1 MKTGLISRALRSG
14 GRTEPRAWPLR
25 LMWVFLGL
33 YLVGLMV
40 HGEGFNPIVDL
51 WLGMPASW
59 APAAVA
65 WLAAYRAKNHLAVA
79 LVAMALSAFAAG
91 STVYVSSLAGATS
104 LPFPSSADIGYLI
117 FYPLVLSGLFVYLLP
132 LRQRFA
138 RSVLLDA
145 VVGSLG
151 AASVLVVLLSQL
163 LSAANGFPSFAT
175 SVAIAYPLLDLV
187 VLAVTAGM
195 AAVPGLATARSG
207 MILMLGLMVF
217 AAADV
222 AYAFRLE
229 NDTYSL
235 GTPLDAGW
243 TAGMG
248 LIAAWANGFQ
258 GATAEG
264 ASEGAWTPAVP
275 MVATAAGLGVLIVG
289 TGTPVPELA
298 VGLAAA
304 TLVSAGIRT
313 QLAFRQLVTLAEVR
327 RQSRTDELT
336 GLPNRRALYG
346 DAPGVLEAQ
355 QGAPCAFLLLDADR
369 FKEINDSLG
378 HDVGDRLLIQVSERL
393 RRCLRPGDLIARL
406 GGDEFAILLLDTG
419 RDEAV
424 RTADRLRA
432 ALSEP
437 LTLKGIAVQVGISV
451 GIALFPEQGEDLKTL
466 LRKADTAMYR
476 AKTSRSGHHVYASED
491 QNPGEER
498 LRMLQ
503 ELRAA
508 LAEDQLVLHYQPKVD
523 ALTGDVKGVEALVR
537 WNHPR
542 RGLLAPDSFLLLTE
556 EAGLMNGL
564 NNRVLSLALD
574 QAARWEAQGRRMT
587 VAVNVS
593 ASTLID
599 AELPERIAALLKER
613 DLAESALMVEI
624 TEDFMM
630 PDRSRAR
637 DILSRLQDS
646 GIQIAID
653 DFGTGYSSLA
663 YLRDLPINELKLDR
677 SFIVPMTD
685 CPRAAALV
693 ASTISLAHS
702 LGLTVVAEG
711 VEDGP
716 ALEQLGGYGCDQA
729 QGFHILRPVPATELD
744 EWFAASGLGGDRLD
758 SELPSA

>member
-1 MKTGLISRALRSG
+1 
-14 GRTEPRAWPLR
+14 
-25 LMWVFLGL
+25 MWVFLGL
-33 YLVGLMV
+33 YLAGLMV
-40 HGEGFNPIVDL
+40 HREGFNPLVDL

-65 WLAAYRAKNHLAVA
+65 GLAAYRGKNRALA
-79 LVAMALSAFAAG
+79 LVAMALAAFAAG
-91 STVYVSSLAGATS
+91 STFYVSSLAGASS
-104 LPFPSSADIGYLI
+104 LAFPSPADIGYLL

-132 LRQRFA
+132 LRQRLA

-151 AASVLVVLLSQL
+151 AASVLVVLLSPL
-163 LSAANGFPSFAT
+163 LSAAGGFPSFAT
-175 SVAIAYPLLDLV
+175 SVAVAYPLLDLV

-195 AAVPGLATARSG
+195 AAVPGLATGRSG
-207 MILMLGLMVF
+207 VILMLGLMVF

-229 NDTYSL
+229 NDTYYL

-243 TAGMG
+243 AAGLC
-248 LIAAWANGFQ
+248 LIAAWADGFTRE
-258 GATAEG
+258 GAAADG
-264 ASEGAWTPAVP
+264 ASEGAWIPAVP

-289 TGTPVPELA
+289 TGIPVPELA

-336 GLPNRRALYG
+336 GLPNRRALYT
-346 DAPGVLEAQ
+346 DAPAVLDAQ
-355 QGAPCAFLLLDADR
+355 QGARCAFLLLDADR

-378 HDVGDRLLIQVSERL
+378 HDVGDRLLVQVSERL
-393 RRCLRPGDLIARL
+393 RRCLGPDDLIARL
-406 GGDEFAILLLDTG
+406 GGDEFAVLLLDAG
-419 RDEAV
+419 EHEALQL
-424 RTADRLRA
+424 ADRLRA

-437 LTLKGIAVQVGISV
+437 LTLRGIALQVGVSV
-451 GIALFPEQGEDLKTL
+451 GIALFPEQGNDLKTL

-476 AKTSRSGHHVYASED
+476 AKTSRTGRHVYASED
-491 QNPGEER
+491 HSTGEER

-503 ELRAA
+503 ELRIA
-508 LAEDQLVLHYQPKVD
+508 LAEGELILHYQPKVD
-523 ALTGDVKGVEALVR
+523 AVTGETKGVEALVR

-542 RGLLAPDSFLLLTE
+542 HGLLAPDSFLLLAE
-556 EAGLMNGL
+556 EAGLMNAL
-564 NNRVLSLALD
+564 NDCVLTLALD
-574 QAARWEAQGRRMT
+574 QAALWHAQGRPMT
-587 VAVNVS
+587 VAANLS
-593 ASTLID
+593 ASSLID
-599 AELPERIAALLKER
+599 AELPDRIAAMIEER
-613 DLAESALMVEI
+613 GLAESALMVEI

-630 PDRSRAR
+630 PDRVRAR
-637 DILSRLQDS
+637 DILSGLQAR
-646 GIQIAID
+646 GIRVAID

-677 SFIVPMTD
+677 SFIVSMTED
-685 CPRAAALV
+685 PRGAALV

-711 VEDGP
+711 VEDGD
-716 ALEQLGGYGCDQA
+716 ALDQLGRYGCDQA
-729 QGFHILRPVPATELD
+729 QGFHILRPVPPAELD
-744 EWFAASGLGGDRLD
+744 DWFTTTTAAQR
-758 SELPSA
+758 SAAGPA

>member
-1 MKTGLISRALRSG
+1 MIGRLLRSG
-14 GRTEPRAWPLR
+14 AGKEPRPWLLW
-25 LMWVFLGL
+25 LMWIFLGL
-33 YLVGLMV
+33 YLAGLMV
-40 HGEGFNPIVDL
+40 HGTGFNPLVDL

-65 WLAAYRAKNHLAVA
+65 WLAAYRARNHLAVA
-79 LVAMALSAFAAG
+79 FVAMALSAFAAG
-91 STVYVSSLAGATS
+91 STVYVSSLAGASS
-104 LPFPSSADIGYLI
+104 LPFPSPADVGYLL

-132 LRQRFA
+132 MRRRLA
-138 RSVLLDA
+138 RSVLLDS

-151 AASVLVVLLSQL
+151 AASVLVVLLSPL
-163 LSAANGFPSFAT
+163 LSASSGFPSFAT
-175 SVAIAYPLLDLV
+175 SVAVAYPLLDLV

-195 AAVPGLATARSG
+195 AAVPGLATGRSG
-207 MILMLGLMVF
+207 MTLMLGLMVF

-229 NDTYSL
+229 NGTYSL

-243 TAGMG
+243 TAGMC
-248 LIAAWANGFQ
+248 LIAAWANGFTRQ
-258 GATAEG
+258 GAAADG

-289 TGTPVPELA
+289 TRIPVPELA
-298 VGLAAA
+298 VGLAAI
-304 TLVSAGIRT
+304 TLVAAGIRT

-336 GLPNRRALYG
+336 GLPNRRALYT
-346 DAPGVLEAQ
+346 DAPAVLDAQ
-355 QGAPCAFLLLDADR
+355 QGTPCAFLLLDADR

-378 HDVGDRLLIQVSERL
+378 HDVGDRLLIQISERL
-393 RRCLRPGDLIARL
+393 RRCLGPRDLIARL
-406 GGDEFAILLLDTG
+406 GGDEFAILLL
-419 RDEAV
+419 EAGEHEALQL
-424 RTADRLRA
+424 ADRLRA

-437 LTLKGIAVQVGISV
+437 LTLRGIALQVGVSV

-476 AKTSRSGHHVYASED
+476 AKASRSGRHVYASED
-491 QNPGEER
+491 HSPGEER

-508 LAEDQLVLHYQPKVD
+508 LANDELVLHYQPKVD
-523 ALTGDVKGVEALVR
+523 AVTGETKGVEALVR

-542 RGLLAPDSFLLLTE
+542 HGLLAPGSFLLLAE
-556 EAGLMNGL
+556 EGGLMNAL
-564 NNRVLSLALD
+564 NHRVLTLALD
-574 QAARWEAQGRRMT
+574 QAASWHARGRTLT
-587 VAVNVS
+587 VAANPS
-593 ASTLID
+593 ASSLID
-599 AELPERIAALLKER
+599 AELPGRIAAMIEERGLK
-613 DLAESALMVEI
+613 ESALMVEI

-630 PDRSRAR
+630 PDRVRAR
-637 DILSRLQDS
+637 DILSGLQDR
-646 GIQIAID
+646 GIRVAID

-677 SFIVPMTD
+677 SFIVPMTH

-693 ASTISLAHS
+693 ASTINLAHS

-711 VEDGP
+711 VEDGD
-716 ALEQLGGYGCDQA
+716 AVDQLSRYGCDQV
-729 QGFHILRPVPATELD
+729 QGFHILRPVPAAELD
-744 EWFAASGLGGDRLD
+744 DWFTSSRLD
-758 SELPSA
+758 SGLPSA

>member
-1 MKTGLISRALRSG
+1 
-14 GRTEPRAWPLR
+14 
-25 LMWVFLGL
+25 MWIFLGL
-33 YLVGLMV
+33 YLAGLML
-40 HGEGFNPIVDL
+40 HEEGSTPRWDS
-51 WLGMPASW
+51 WLGLPAGW
-59 APAAVA
+59 APVAVA
-65 WLAAYRAKNHLAVA
+65 WLAAFRAKARPPLV
-79 LVAMALSAFAAG
+79 LVAMALSAYTAG
-91 STVYVSSLAGATS
+91 STYYVFALSEGGA
-104 LPFPSSADIGYLI
+104 LPFPSPADGGYLL
-117 FYPLVLSGLFVYLLP
+117 FYPLVLSGLFAYLLS
-132 LRQRFA
+132 LRQRLA

-151 AASVLVVLLSQL
+151 AASVLVVLFGPL
-163 LSAANGFPSFAT
+163 LSAASGFPSLAT
-175 SVAIAYPLLDLV
+175 AVVVAYPLLDLI

-195 AAVPGLATARSG
+195 AAVPGLATVRSG
-207 MILMLGLMVF
+207 ATLVLGLIVF
-217 AAADV
+217 AMADAFYV
-222 AYAFRLE
+222 FRLA
-229 NDTYSL
+229 NDTYEL

-243 TAGMG
+243 TAGLC
-248 LIAAWANGFQ
+248 LIASWADGFARQ
-258 GATAEG
+258 EERAEG
-264 ASEGAWTPAVP
+264 ASEGSWTPAVP
-275 MVATAAGLGVLIVG
+275 MLATAAGAGVLIVG
-289 TGTPVPELA
+289 TGNPVPGLA
-298 VGLAAA
+298 VALAAA
-304 TLVSAGIRT
+304 TLLSAGVRT
-313 QLAFRQLVTLAEVR
+313 QVAFRKLVTLAELR

-336 GLPNRRALYG
+336 GLPNRRALYA
-346 DAPGVLEAQ
+346 DAPGLLEARA
-355 QGAPCAFLLLDADR
+355 GVPCAFLLLDADR

-406 GGDEFAILLLDTG
+406 GGDEFAILLIDTG
-419 RDEAV
+419 REEAV
-424 RTADRLRA
+424 HTADRLRA
-432 ALSEP
+432 ALGEP
-437 LTLKGIAVQVGISV
+437 LTLQGIAVQVGISV

-476 AKTSRSGHHVYASED
+476 AKASRSGHHVYASED

-508 LAEDQLVLHYQPKVD
+508 LAEDQLALHYQPKVD
-523 ALTGDVKGVEALVR
+523 AVNRDVKGVEALVR

-542 RGLLAPDSFLLLTE
+542 RGLLTPDSFLLLTE
-556 EAGLMNGL
+556 EAGLMTDL
-564 NNRVLSLALD
+564 NTRVLSLALD
-574 QAARWEAQGRRMT
+574 QAARWEAQGRPLT
-587 VAVNVS
+587 VAVNLS

-599 AELPERIAALLKER
+599 AELPERIAAMLMER
-613 DLAESALMVEI
+613 GLSASALMVEI

-677 SFIVPMTD
+677 SFIVPMTH

-716 ALEQLGGYGCDQA
+716 ALDQLGRYGCDQA

-744 EWFAASGLGGDRLD
+744 DWFSASRLD
-758 SELPSA
+758 GLPSA

>member
-1 MKTGLISRALRSG
+1 MSTGVSRKAGRSS
-14 GRTEPRAWPLR
+14 GRKGRRGLLWS
-25 LMWVFLGL
+25 MWVLLGL
-33 YLVGLMV
+33 YLAALMLHEEGLL
-40 HGEGFNPIVDL
+40 PRVDV
-51 WLGMPASW
+51 WLGLPAGW

-65 WLAAYRAKNHLAVA
+65 WLAAFRTKARLPLV
-79 LVAMALSAFAAG
+79 LVAMALTAYTAG
-91 STVYVSSLAGATS
+91 STFYVIALAEGTA
-104 LPFPSSADIGYLI
+104 LPFPSPADGCYLL
-117 FYPLVLSGLFVYLLP
+117 FYPLVLGGLFAYLFS
-132 LRQRFA
+132 LRQRLA
-138 RSVLLDA
+138 SSVLLDA

-151 AASVLVVLLSQL
+151 AASVLVVLLAPL
-163 LSAANGFPSFAT
+163 LSAASGFPTLAT
-175 SVAIAYPLLDLV
+175 AVAVAYPLLDLI

-207 MILMLGLMVF
+207 ATLMLGLVVF
-217 AAADV
+217 AVAD
-222 AYAFRLE
+222 AFYAFRLA
-229 NDTYSL
+229 NDTYQL

-243 TAGMG
+243 TAGLC
-248 LIAAWANGFQ
+248 LIAAWADGFARQ
-258 GATAEG
+258 EEMAEG
-264 ASEGAWTPAVP
+264 ASEGSWTPAVP
-275 MVATAAGLGVLIVG
+275 MVATAAGAGVLIVG
-289 TGTPVPELA
+289 TGIPVPGLA
-298 VGLAAA
+298 VALAAA

-313 QLAFRQLVTLAEVR
+313 QLAFRKLVTLAEVR

-336 GLPNRRALYG
+336 GLPNRRALYA
-346 DAPGVLEAQ
+346 DAPGLLDARPGIE
-355 QGAPCAFLLLDADR
+355 CAFLLLDADR

-406 GGDEFAILLLDTG
+406 GGDEFAVLLLDTG

-424 RTADRLRA
+424 KTADWLRA
-432 ALSEP
+432 ALNEP

-451 GIALFPEQGEDLKTL
+451 GIAMFPEQGDDLKTL

-523 ALTGDVKGVEALVR
+523 AVTGDVKGVEALVR

-556 EAGLMNGL
+556 EAGLMTEL
-564 NNRVLSLALD
+564 NSRVLSLALD
-574 QAARWEAQGRRMT
+574 QAAVWRAQGQPLT
-587 VAVNVS
+587 VAVNLS

-599 AELPERIAALLKER
+599 AELPERIAVMIKER
-613 DLAESALMVEI
+613 GLSESALMVEI
-624 TEDFMM
+624 TEEFMM

-677 SFIVPMTD
+677 SFIAPMTH

-693 ASTISLAHS
+693 ASTINLAHS

-729 QGFHILRPVPATELD
+729 QGFHILRPVPAAELD
-744 EWFAASGLGGDRLD
+744 EWLEASRLN
-758 SELPSA
+758 SGLPSA

>member
-1 MKTGLISRALRSG
+1 
-14 GRTEPRAWPLR
+14 
-25 LMWVFLGL
+25 MWIFLGL
-33 YLVGLMV
+33 YLAGLMV
-40 HGEGFNPIVDL
+40 HGSGFNPLVDL

-65 WLAAYRAKNHLAVA
+65 WLAAYRARNHLAVA
-79 LVAMALSAFAAG
+79 FVAMALSAFAAG
-91 STVYVSSLAGATS
+91 STVYVSSLAGASS
-104 LPFPSSADIGYLI
+104 LPFPSPADVGYLL

-132 LRQRFA
+132 LRQRLA

-151 AASVLVVLLSQL
+151 AASVLVVLLSPL
-163 LSAANGFPSFAT
+163 LSASSGFPSFAT
-175 SVAIAYPLLDLV
+175 SVAVAYPLLDLV

-195 AAVPGLATARSG
+195 AAVPGLATGRSG

-229 NDTYSL
+229 NGTYSL

-243 TAGMG
+243 TAGMC
-248 LIAAWANGFQ
+248 LIAAWANGFTRQ
-258 GATAEG
+258 GAAADG

-289 TGTPVPELA
+289 TRIPVPELA
-298 VGLAAA
+298 VGLATT
-304 TLVSAGIRT
+304 TLVAAGIRT
-313 QLAFRQLVTLAEVR
+313 QLAFRQLVTLGEVR

-336 GLPNRRALYG
+336 GLPNRRALYT
-346 DAPGVLEAQ
+346 DAPAVLDAQ
-355 QGAPCAFLLLDADR
+355 QGTPCAFLLLDADR

-378 HDVGDRLLIQVSERL
+378 HDVGDRLLIQISERL
-393 RRCLRPGDLIARL
+393 RRCLGPRDLIARL
-406 GGDEFAILLLDTG
+406 GGDEFAILLLEAG
-419 RDEAV
+419 EDEALQL
-424 RTADRLRA
+424 ADRLRV

-437 LTLKGIAVQVGISV
+437 LTLRGIALQVGVSV

-476 AKTSRSGHHVYASED
+476 AKASRSGRHVYASED
-491 QNPGEER
+491 HSPGEER

-508 LAEDQLVLHYQPKVD
+508 LANDELVLHYQPKVD
-523 ALTGDVKGVEALVR
+523 AVTGEAKGAEALVR

-542 RGLLAPDSFLLLTE
+542 HGLLAPDSFLLLAE
-556 EAGLMNGL
+556 EGGLMNAL
-564 NNRVLSLALD
+564 NDRVLTLALD
-574 QAARWEAQGRRMT
+574 QAASWHARGRTLT
-587 VAVNVS
+587 VAANLS
-593 ASTLID
+593 ASSLID
-599 AELPERIAALLKER
+599 AELPGRIAAMIEERGLK
-613 DLAESALMVEI
+613 ESALMVEI

-630 PDRSRAR
+630 PDRVRAR
-637 DILSRLQDS
+637 DILSGLQDR
-646 GIQIAID
+646 GIRVAID

-677 SFIVPMTD
+677 SFIVSMTED
-685 CPRAAALV
+685 PRAAALV
-693 ASTISLAHS
+693 ASTINLAHS

-711 VEDGP
+711 VEDGD
-716 ALEQLGGYGCDQA
+716 ALDQLSRYGCDQV
-729 QGFHILRPVPATELD
+729 QGFHILRPVPAAELD
-744 EWFAASGLGGDRLD
+744 DWFTSSRLD
-758 SELPSA
+758 SGLPSA

>member
-1 MKTGLISRALRSG
+1 MIPNGHPL
-14 GRTEPRAWPLR
+14 GRGKGPRRTLLW
-25 LMWVFLGL
+25 LMWVLLGL
-33 YLVGLMV
+33 YLAGLLLDS
-40 HGEGFNPIVDL
+40 EGFSPLVNVWIGV
-51 WLGMPASW
+51 PAAW

-65 WLAAYRAKNHLAVA
+65 WLAAYRAKDHWALALA
-79 LVAMALSAFAAG
+79 AMALSAFAAG
-91 STVYVSSLAGATS
+91 STYYVAALAGASS
-104 LPFPSSADIGYLI
+104 LPFPSPADTGYLL
-117 FYPLVLSGLFVYLLP
+117 FYPLALGGLFVYLLP
-132 LRQRFA
+132 LRQRLA
-138 RSVLLDA
+138 RSVLLDS

-151 AASVLVVLLSQL
+151 AASILVVLLSPL
-163 LSAANGFPSFAT
+163 LSATGRFSSLAT
-175 SVAIAYPLLDLV
+175 AVAVAYPLLDLI

-207 MILMLGLMVF
+207 ATLMLGLTVF

-222 AYAFRLE
+222 VYASRLAT
-229 NDTYSL
+229 DDYVL

-243 TAGMG
+243 TAGLC
-248 LIAAWANGFQ
+248 LIATWADGFGRQ
-258 GATAEG
+258 EEKAQG
-264 ASEGAWTPAVP
+264 ASEGSWTPAVP

-289 TGTPVPELA
+289 TGIPVPDLA

-336 GLPNRRALYG
+336 GLPNRRALYT
-346 DAPGVLEAQ
+346 DAPAVLEAR

-393 RRCLRPGDLIARL
+393 RRCLGPDDLIARL
-406 GGDEFAILLLDTG
+406 GGDEFAILLLDAG
-419 RDEAV
+419 EHEALQL
-424 RTADRLRA
+424 ADRLRA

-437 LTLKGIAVQVGISV
+437 LTLRGIALQVGVSV

-476 AKTSRSGHHVYASED
+476 AKASRSGRHVYASED
-491 QNPGEER
+491 HSPGEER

-508 LAEDQLVLHYQPKVD
+508 LIEDQLVLHYQPKVD
-523 ALTGDVKGVEALVR
+523 VLTGEAKGVEALVR

-542 RGLLAPDSFLLLTE
+542 HGLLAPGSFLLLAE
-556 EAGLMNGL
+556 EGGLMNAL
-564 NNRVLSLALD
+564 NDRVLTLALD
-574 QAARWEAQGRRMT
+574 QAAVWHSQGRPMT
-587 VAVNVS
+587 VAANLS
-593 ASTLID
+593 ASSLID
-599 AELPERIAALLKER
+599 AELPDRIAAMIKER
-613 DLAESALMVEI
+613 GLAESALMVEI

-630 PDRSRAR
+630 PDRVRAR
-637 DILSRLQDS
+637 DILSGLQS
-646 GIQIAID
+646 RGIRVAID

-677 SFIVPMTD
+677 SFIVSMTED
-685 CPRAAALV
+685 PRAAALV
-693 ASTISLAHS
+693 ASTINLAHS

-711 VEDGP
+711 VEDGG
-716 ALEQLGGYGCDQA
+716 ALDQLGSYGCDQA
-729 QGFHILRPVPATELD
+729 QGFHILRPVPAAELD
-744 EWFAASGLGGDRLD
+744 DWFTV
-758 SELPSA
+758 SAL